1 MYDRHVHGENDELKR
16 CPKSENTGGS
26 KISVWGKNRMAMLI
40 ISAVA
45 LGQPHYI
52 FISIPSVSPEPATF
66 DYNQLGLRQ
75 L

>member
-1 MYDRHVHGENDELKR
+1 MGMARKTSSNVALKA
-16 CPKSENTGGS
+16 
-26 KISVWGKNRMAMLI
+26 KILDGAKYQVGKNRMAMLI